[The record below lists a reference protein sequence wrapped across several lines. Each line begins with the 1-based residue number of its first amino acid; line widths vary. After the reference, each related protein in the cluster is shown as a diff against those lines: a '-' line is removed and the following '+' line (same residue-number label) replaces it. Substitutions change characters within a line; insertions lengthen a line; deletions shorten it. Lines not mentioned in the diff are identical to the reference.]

1 VSGGSTVSTTSHE
14 RANDSVSARFTRVMN
29 ASTSRY
35 GILTDPPIIAALTI
49 IGVVA
54 LIVAR
59 DRAVSSAMLRIFTGL
74 ALLPTAIAVITWI
87 LLMGARRRL
96 VDWLAGLPFPLENM
110 NSVLNGV
117 GELLEISFTDPCPAE
132 AELNAELEKTS
143 EDSFVIKVDPEQ
155 HTIEVRIGV
164 VDSKRNPAGSNHRRF
179 VRVRELVQDVL
190 IPLHARYPISE
201 VRVK

>member
-1 VSGGSTVSTTSHE
+1 
-14 RANDSVSARFTRVMN
+14 M
-29 ASTSRY
+29 
-35 GILTDPPIIAALTI
+35 LTAV
-49 IGVVA
+49 GVVA
-54 LIVAR
+54 LIVAKEK
-59 DRAVSSAMLRIFTGL
+59 DVSAEQLQIFIGL
-74 ALLPTAIAVITWI
+74 ALLPTGVAVLAW
-87 LLMGARRRL
+87 LALMGARRHV

-132 AELNAELEKTS
+132 AELNAELEKIS
-143 EDSFVIKVDPEQ
+143 EDSFVTKAVPEQ
-155 HTIEVRIGV
+155 RTVEVRIGV

-179 VRVRELVQDVL
+179 VRVRELVHDVL

>member
-1 VSGGSTVSTTSHE
+1 
-14 RANDSVSARFTRVMN
+14 MN

-35 GILTDPPIIAALTI
+35 GVLTDPPIIAALTA

-54 LIVAR
+54 LIVAK
-59 DRAVSSAMLRIFTGL
+59 DRGISAELMRVVTAV
-74 ALLPTAIAVITWI
+74 ALLPMGIAVITWMS
-87 LLMGARRRL
+87 LMGARRRL

-117 GELLEISFTDPCPAE
+117 GELLEISFTDPCPGE
-132 AELNAELEKTS
+132 AELNAALEKTS
-143 EDSFVIKVDPEQ
+143 EDSFVTKAVPEQ
-155 HTIEVRIGV
+155 RTVEVRIGV